1 MSGKCIY
8 LDVLWANSVLSVLV
22 YLLAV
27 TFELFVIHRFTQT
40 DELQNSQTYSG
51 IVSRIANS

>member
-1 MSGKCIY
+1 MSEKCIY

-27 TFELFVIHRFTQT
+27 TFELFVIHRSTQT